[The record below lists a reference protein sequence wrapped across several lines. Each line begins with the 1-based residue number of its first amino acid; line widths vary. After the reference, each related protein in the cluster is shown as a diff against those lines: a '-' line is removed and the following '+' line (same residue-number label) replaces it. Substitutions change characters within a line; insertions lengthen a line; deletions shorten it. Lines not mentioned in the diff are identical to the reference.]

1 MQSRRRTRKTWS
13 PTGTYLR
20 VRKNDIHVPISFDYA
35 ERLLEEH
42 PQADGPVVRL
52 AILLHDIGWYTIDE
66 KDIFSKGF
74 GKNWKQSD
82 VRYLHEREGCRMAK
96 EVLGNLGYDVATINR
111 VVAII
116 DGHDTRPEARSLE
129 DMLVRDGDK
138 LWRFTPVG
146 IGIACDWFKCT
157 PSSLATNLM
166 DQVWSELHTEAGRRI
181 ANRDLAYSRRL
192 LQIGL
197 L

>member
-1 MQSRRRTRKTWS
+1 MTLDDVWRAAA
-13 PTGTYLR
+13 PYLR

-42 PQADGPVVRL
+42 PPADGLVVRL

-66 KDIFSKGF
+66 RDIFSKGF

-82 VRYLHEREGCRMAK
+82 LRYLHEREGCRMAK
-96 EVLGNLGYDVATINR
+96 EVLGKLGYDGVTISR

-116 DGHDTRPEARSLE
+116 DGHDTRPEARSFE
-129 DMLVRDGDK
+129 DMLVRDADK
-138 LWRFTPVG
+138 LWRFTPAG
-146 IGIACDWFKCT
+146 IGIACDWFRRT
-157 PSSLATNLM
+157 PSAQATDLM
-166 DQVWSELHTEAGRRI
+166 DHVLSETHTEAGRRI

>member
-1 MQSRRRTRKTWS
+1 MTLDHVWRAAA
-13 PTGTYLR
+13 PYLR

-42 PQADGPVVRL
+42 PQADGLVVRL
-52 AILLHDIGWYTIDE
+52 AILLHDIGWHTIDE
-66 KDIFSKGF
+66 RDIFSEGF
-74 GKNWKQSD
+74 VKNWKQSD
-82 VRYLHEREGCRMAK
+82 VRYLHESEGCLMAR
-96 EVLGNLGYDVATINR
+96 ELLGNLGYDDTTIGQ

-129 DMLVRDGDK
+129 DMLVRDADK
-138 LWRFTPVG
+138 LWRFTPAG
-146 IGIACDWFKCT
+146 IGIACDWFKRT
-157 PSSLATNLM
+157 PSFQVTDLM
-166 DQVWSELHTEAGRRI
+166 DHVLSELHTEAGLRI
-181 ANRDLAYSRRL
+181 ARQDLAYSRRL

>member
-1 MQSRRRTRKTWS
+1 MTLDEVWRAAA
-13 PTGTYLR
+13 PYLR

-42 PQADGPVVRL
+42 PQADEMVVRL

-66 KDIFSKGF
+66 RDIFSKGF
-74 GKNWKQSD
+74 GKNWKQSG

-96 EVLGNLGYDVATINR
+96 EVLGNLGYDGTTISR

-129 DMLVRDGDK
+129 DMLVSAAVPTTSTR
-138 LWRFTPVG
+138 
-146 IGIACDWFKCT
+146 
-157 PSSLATNLM
+157 
-166 DQVWSELHTEAGRRI
+166 QVSPRVPPGT
-181 ANRDLAYSRRL
+181 RRL
-192 LQIGL
+192 RARLR
-197 L
+197 

>member
-1 MQSRRRTRKTWS
+1 MTLDQVWRAAA
-13 PTGTYLR
+13 PYLR

-42 PQADGPVVRL
+42 PHADGLVVRL

-66 KDIFSKGF
+66 TDIFSKGF
-74 GKNWKQSD
+74 GKNWKQSE
-82 VRYLHEREGCRMAK
+82 VRFRHEREGCRMAN
-96 EVLGNLGYDVATINR
+96 ELLSSLGYDGRTIGR

-116 DGHDTRPEARSLE
+116 DGHDTRPEAQSLE
-129 DMLVRDGDK
+129 DMLARDADK
-138 LWRFTPVG
+138 LWRFTPAG
-146 IGIACDWFKCT
+146 IGIACDWFKRT
-157 PSSLATNLM
+157 PSSQVTDLT
-166 DQVWSELHTEAGRRI
+166 DQVLDELHTKAGLRI
-181 ANRDLAYSRRL
+181 ARQDLAYSRRL